1 MQLVALWTLQLF
13 TMLGNCLLSL
23 GKRLK
28 QIRESLKLS
37 QQQFAEKL
45 SIKSQSVYKVEKD
58 LNGLSNETLINLIK
72 NYNVNINWLLT
83 GEGEMFKK

>member
-1 MQLVALWTLQLF
+1 M
-13 TMLGNCLLSL
+13 SL

-72 NYNVNINWLLT
+72 NYNVNVNWLLT
-83 GEGEMFKK
+83 GDGQMFKK